1 MSSFFP
7 NSQQK
12 TAPKSPYN
20 HPSFLTM
27 TGNNDADKPEE
38 ERRFN
43 AGRPNME
50 RLTAISRRLA
60 AIAKKNDPT
69 RPVTAAVAF
78 PELSANLGYI
88 DHLDVVGYN
97 YKEHLYE
104 QDHRRFPAKPF
115 LGSEN
120 SPGYAA

>member
-1 MSSFFP
+1 
-7 NSQQK
+7 
-12 TAPKSPYN
+12 
-20 HPSFLTM
+20 M

-50 RLTAISRRLA
+50 RPRRLA

-78 PELSANLGYI
+78 PELSAN
-88 DHLDVVGYN
+88 VGYN

-104 QDHRRFPAKPF
+104 QDHRRFPANPF